1 MEGKTSPPS
10 FFQEGICEEVEQVRE
25 HVKQEN
31 YKKALQIA
39 KSFRLGITEEQRSDM
54 TRAYEC
60 MTNERFYRSLGV
72 DIPATIQKGINVVIA
87 LYSA

>member
-1 MEGKTSPPS
+1 MMKKS
-10 FFQEGICEEVEQVRE
+10 EQVRE
-25 HVKQEN
+25 YVKQEN

-72 DIPATIQKGINVVIA
+72 DIPATIQKGVNVVIA

>member
-1 MEGKTSPPS
+1 MMKKS
-10 FFQEGICEEVEQVRE
+10 EQVRE
-25 HVKQEN
+25 YVKQEN

-60 MTNERFYRSLGV
+60 MTNERFYCSLGV

>member
-1 MEGKTSPPS
+1 MMKKS
-10 FFQEGICEEVEQVRE
+10 EQVRE
-25 HVKQEN
+25 YVKQEN

-72 DIPATIQKGINVVIA
+72 DIHATIQKGINVVIA